1 VLESTRGKNILD
13 LVLSSDIS
21 MVANLTVGEP
31 LENSDYCSQ
40 KWNLVVRTLKA
51 KEINQMFYNYYKAD
65 YDLAKNI
72 ANQVNWEEMMESED
86 VLIIR

>member
-1 VLESTRGKNILD
+1 MLESTRGKNILD

-21 MVANLTVGEP
+21 MVANLTVGETS
-31 LENSDYCSQ
+31 ENSDYCSQ
-40 KWNLVVRTLKA
+40 KWNLVVRTLEA
-51 KEINQMFYNYYKAD
+51 KKINQMFYNYYKAD
-65 YDLAKNI
+65 YYLAKNI